1 MHTAMT
7 IVGGLL
13 LLAVFLIF
21 GWLWGGAGGTALAAR
36 LFLPAWAAVAVANL
50 WVGVTRA
57 GYTVA
62 QELPILAVNLAVPA
76 VAALL
81 VLWRMGRG

>member
-7 IVGGLL
+7 ILGGLL

-21 GWLWGGAGGTALAAR
+21 GWLWGGPGGVAAAAR

-50 WVGVTRA
+50 WVGVARA
-57 GYTVA
+57 GYSVA
-62 QELPILAVNLAVPA
+62 QELPILAVNLAAPA
-76 VAALL
+76 AAALL
-81 VLWRMGRG
+81 VAWRMGRG

>member
-1 MHTAMT
+1 MHTVMT
-7 IVGGLL
+7 ILGGLL

-21 GWLWGGAGGTALAAR
+21 GWLWGGPAGAASAAR
-36 LFLPAWAAVAVANL
+36 LFLPAWAAVALANL

-62 QELPILAVNLAVPA
+62 QELPILAVNLAVPMA
-76 VAALL
+76 AALL
-81 VLWRMGRG
+81 VAWRMGRG